1 MRKKTIAIALAGFMA
16 LPIGS
21 AFAAED
27 KATQNPTESV
37 QQVEPE
43 NFTEILG
50 WSELPE
56 DQEKLS
62 QVQHSNLGLA
72 ASSGPQSHAGWAEY
86 KGDKRRAVGETTWR
100 GVYHYTR
107 AQLIGFSIV
116 QADSQRQWDYSNTRA
131 ESPYANKFW
140 KAFTFYGNEK

>member
-1 MRKKTIAIALAGFMA
+1 MLRKKTLAVALTGFMI

-27 KATQNPTESV
+27 KGTQSPAESV

-62 QVQHSNLGLA
+62 QVQHSNLGF

-86 KGDKRRAVGETTWR
+86 KGDKRKAVGATTWR

-107 AQLIGFSIV
+107 AQLKGFSIV
-116 QADSQRQWDYSNTRA
+116 QADSQRQWDYNDTRA
-131 ESPYANKFW
+131 DSPYGNKFW
-140 KAFTFYGNEK
+140 KAFTYYGNEK